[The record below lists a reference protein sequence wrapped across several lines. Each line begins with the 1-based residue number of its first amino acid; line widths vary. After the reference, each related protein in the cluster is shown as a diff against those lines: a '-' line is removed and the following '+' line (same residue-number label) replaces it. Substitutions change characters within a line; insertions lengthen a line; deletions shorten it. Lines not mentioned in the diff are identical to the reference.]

1 MNAPHDTRDAR
12 RDHGGGLDAA
22 MARYGGARA
31 DWLDL
36 STGINPVPYPVGD
49 IPADAW
55 NRLPDDTA
63 ISALTEAARR
73 FWNVPDSAQIIA
85 APGASALIARVPD
98 LTFATSAYIP
108 APTYNEHAAAFAARK
123 RLVDPDDATMPVHV
137 YVHPNNPDGRL
148 WRDIPTTG
156 PELTIID
163 ESFCDTSPAQSHIA
177 RTARPGTIVLKS
189 FGKFW
194 GLAGLRLG
202 FAIGQRKT
210 IGRLTELLGPWPVAG
225 PALEI
230 GTRALRDPDWA
241 EATRHRLSRDAARL
255 DARLGDIGATL
266 VGGTDLFRTYAM
278 PGRAA
283 DWQAKLARAHV
294 WTRVFPYSDSWM
306 RFGLPGSADAWA
318 QLEAA
323 L

>member
-1 MNAPHDTRDAR
+1 MNVALKAENEP

-22 MARYGGARA
+22 MARYGGQRA

-36 STGINPVPYPVGD
+36 STGINPRPYPLHD
-49 IPADAW
+49 ISADAW

-63 ISALTEAARR
+63 TDALLLAARR

-85 APGASALIARVPD
+85 APGASSLIARIPD

-108 APTYNEHAAAFAARK
+108 GPTYNEHAAAFAARK
-123 RLVDPDDATMPVHV
+123 RLVSADDAEMPVHV

-148 WRDIPTTG
+148 WPDVPKSDT
-156 PELTIID
+156 ELTIID
-163 ESFCDTSPAQSHIA
+163 ESFCDTCPEQSRIDQ
-177 RTARPGTIVLKS
+177 TAKPGTIVLKS

-202 FAIGQRKT
+202 FAIGQRRT
-210 IGRLTELLGPWPVAG
+210 IGRLDDLLGPWPVAG

-230 GTRALRDPDWA
+230 GARALGDDDWA
-241 EATRHRLSRDAARL
+241 DATRIRLARDAARL
-255 DARLGDIGATL
+255 DARLDTLGASL

-294 WTRVFPYSDSWM
+294 WTRVFPYSETWM
-306 RFGLPGSADAWA
+306 RIGLPGSDADWA